1 MYCTGLQGCLALASL
16 CILFCKPMQWLPYV
30 PFRLPQATDLLLPVL
45 LLRLLSVFGMQ
56 MCEVERVSGADKKG
70 RGEALGGRL
79 MSQLA
84 QRQS

>member
-1 MYCTGLQGCLALASL
+1 MNMNRWLLL
-16 CILFCKPMQWLPYV
+16 CRL

-45 LLRLLSVFGMQ
+45 QLRLLSVFGLQ